1 MKNDMKTTNLGTLV
15 PSLLPSLPILLLS
28 SLPHFYLFLYSLFLP
43 ETQRRLL
50 MASHPLFFIVRSLFF
65 QLFPPLLSPFS
76 QLLEHAKKKTTRLP
90 PLPP

>member
-15 PSLLPSLPILLLS
+15 PSLLPSPYPPALF
-28 SLPHFYLFLYSLFLP
+28 LPHFYLFLYSLFLP
-43 ETQRRLL
+43 GTQRRLL

-65 QLFPPLLSPFS
+65 QLFPLLLSPFS